1 MSSDPISGVLAA
13 VKLTGAVFFHIDATS
28 PWVAEAPDGVDIA
41 ARIMPRSQHLIS
53 YHAITHGGC
62 WAGLLDADPI
72 RVEAG
77 DIIVFPQGDPH
88 VLSSTPGMRSVRD
101 MAVFRRPTG
110 DQRLPFAF
118 EVGGGGPDQAKV
130 ICGFLGC
137 DVRPFN
143 PLVASL
149 PRVMHANGPAGEGW
163 LAEFF
168 RAAVS
173 ESAGNRAGSEAMLA
187 RLSELMFVEVV
198 RRHLESLP
206 DEQTGWLAGL
216 RDPVVA
222 RALGLLHARP
232 AEAWTLD
239 TLGREAGL
247 GRSALA
253 ERFTAL
259 VGHAPMQYLA
269 QWRMQLA
276 AGRLGE
282 GATVAEAA
290 FDVGYGSE
298 AAFSRAFKKLVGVAP
313 ASWRRQRSV
322 DPRSPG

>member
-1 MSSDPISGVLAA
+1 MTSDPISGVLRA
-13 VKLTGAVFFHIDATS
+13 VKLTGAVFFHLDATS
-28 PWVAEAPDGVDIA
+28 PWVAETPSGVDIA

-62 WAGLLDADPI
+62 WAGLIGGEPI
-72 RVEAG
+72 RVDAG

-88 VLSSTPGMRSVRD
+88 VLSSAPGMRSQPSFAIYGR
-101 MAVFRRPTG
+101 AKAEP
-110 DQRLPFAF
+110 RLPFAF
-118 EVGGGGPDQAKV
+118 EMGGGGSQQAKV

-143 PLVASL
+143 PLVAAL
-149 PRVMHANGPAGEGW
+149 PRVMHVSERAGEGW

-173 ESAGNRAGSEAMLA
+173 ESTGGRAGGEAMLA

-198 RRHLESLP
+198 RRHLEALP

-216 RDPVVA
+216 RDPFVA

-282 GATVAEAA
+282 GATVAETA

-298 AAFSRAFKKLVGVAP
+298 AAFSRAFKKLVGTAP
-313 ASWRRQRSV
+313 ASWRRQQSASTRT
-322 DPRSPG
+322 